1 MAMTQAELDQG
12 LATGTI
18 TQQQYQQAMMANAA
32 LATQA
37 QTPAAMTA
45 LNSETGVPTTGA
57 APLAPVSPS
66 FMSPVVNPNP
76 QLQVAAARA
85 RGEPPPTDAAAA
97 PVDPKSLVVQ
107 APAAAAAGAP
117 GATSMQPAVAPIQ
130 YGIAPAHAAGLTP
143 AERAY
148 VGAKDKL
155 TEAGMNADQ
164 AAIDEQEKRKAES
177 EANTKYLLDQQALAT
192 AQFAKEQEEEKQKRA
207 RLVEDARTNDG
218 RIQKQIAEQ
227 EAQGIDPSKY
237 YTDQS
242 VGQKILGAFAVGI
255 GALGAGPLGPRGER
269 GQNVA
274 LNMMQQAANQEID
287 AQKANFQHSL
297 ALLGKRMDL
306 NHEGFNQQEAM
317 LKAEQDS
324 VQSTYNVAIRQIESQ
339 AARYKDNDHVQEV
352 TANLVK
358 GLRDDMMAKLA
369 QGIDSHLAIARKA
382 STPVGGG
389 LMVRLPNGQVGTMEQ
404 YNALQKAGVI
414 QPTAPEEQRVQAQ
427 TLKEL
432 SDAEK
437 AKAAAKETP
446 EEKAAKETEMQR
458 QQLEAIAGT
467 GSKENP
473 EKLKSTNWEPQRNIQ
488 GTGAFDNRLVAQQ
501 WNTQVM
507 GIMHQKYGARSPEAM
522 EKLGEPYIV
531 TPGDSQD
538 TINRKKA
545 AVLRNLLTLPNAAP
559 GASNN
564 PAGLE

>member
-1 MAMTQAELDQG
+1 MAMTEAQLQQG
-12 LATGTI
+12 LADGTV
-18 TQQQYQQAMMANAA
+18 TPEQFKQGMMANAA
-32 LATQA
+32 LAAQS

-45 LNSETGVPTTGA
+45 MNSETGGPTTNA

-66 FMSPVVNPNP
+66 FMSPVVNPSP
-76 QLQVAAARA
+76 QLQVAAAKA
-85 RGEPPPTDAAAA
+85 RGEPTPADAAAA
-97 PVDPKSLVVQ
+97 PVDPKSLIVQ
-107 APAAAAAGAP
+107 TPAAAGTGATP
-117 GATSMQPAVAPIQ
+117 GATSMQPKSIDYAVQ
-130 YGIAPAHAAGLTP
+130 PAHAAGLTP

-148 VGAKDKL
+148 MGAKDKL
-155 TEAGMNADQ
+155 TEAGVNADQ

-177 EANTKYLLDQQALAT
+177 ETNTKYLLDQQALAT

-287 AQKANFQHSL
+287 AQKANFQRSL

-339 AARYKDNDHVQEV
+339 VARYKDNDHVQEV

-358 GLRDDMMAKLA
+358 GLRDDMMAKLS

-382 STPVGGG
+382 ATPVGGG
-389 LMVRLPNGQVGTMEQ
+389 LMVKLPNGQVGTMDQ
-404 YNALQKAGVI
+404 YQALQHEGIINA
-414 QPTAPEEQRVQAQ
+414 TAPGELKTQAD
-427 TLKEL
+427 TLK
-432 SDAEK
+432 SIADAEK
-437 AKAAAKETP
+437 AGNEAKNGKPMSPRLIKDATNIDAATAAVQKLNALMSGGRSLPASDTSREADALAGQLRELAPSLGYGKDTIP
-446 EEKAAKETEMQR
+446 EHPLAVWQLNQGGHQAAMATIL
-458 QQLEAIAGT
+458 QQLRNKRAEMTELSRGGT
-467 GSKENP
+467 G
-473 EKLKSTNWEPQRNIQ
+473 
-488 GTGAFDNRLVAQQ
+488 
-501 WNTQVM
+501 
-507 GIMHQKYGARSPEAM
+507 
-522 EKLGEPYIV
+522 GEV
-531 TPGDSQD
+531 ND
-538 TINRKKA
+538 
-545 AVLRNLLTLPNAAP
+545 
-559 GASNN
+559 N